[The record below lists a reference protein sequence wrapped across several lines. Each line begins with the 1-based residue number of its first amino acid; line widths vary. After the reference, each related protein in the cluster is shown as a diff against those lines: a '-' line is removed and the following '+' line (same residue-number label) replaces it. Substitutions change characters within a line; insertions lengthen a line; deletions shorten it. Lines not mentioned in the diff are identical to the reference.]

1 MDGQYSNQ
9 ITPVLLATLEQSP
22 YTPEQLAAMNDDV
35 RATIEAQKAF
45 CAQHPVT
52 AVYRI
57 AVAGCR
63 TRDGGTG
70 AEFNPAPDE
79 GNKIQCADG
88 KMRSV
93 LTAGS
98 LSLISYPDGRT
109 ARIVSSAGSQYRDV
123 NGCGI
128 ALVGSRLD
136 NGDVI
141 ISTPQDACMLV
152 GREGVAQPP
161 DFLSHAG

>member
-1 MDGQYSNQ
+1 MDGQHSNQ

-22 YTPEQLAAMNDDV
+22 FTPEQLAAMNDDA
-35 RATIEAQKAF
+35 RAVIEAQKAF
-45 CAQHPVT
+45 CTRHPIT

-70 AEFNPAPDE
+70 AEFNSAPDE
-79 GNKIQCADG
+79 GNKIQCVDG

-93 LTAGS
+93 LTAG
-98 LSLISYPDGRT
+98 SLISYPDGRT
-109 ARIVSSAGSQYRDV
+109 ARIVSSGGSQYRDV
-123 NGCGI
+123 NGCGL

-152 GREGVAQPP
+152 AREGVALPP
-161 DFLSHAG
+161 DFLSLAE

>member
-1 MDGQYSNQ
+1 MDGQHSNQ
-9 ITPVLLATLEQSP
+9 ITPVLLATLDQSP
-22 YTPEQLAAMNDDV
+22 FTAEQLAAMNDDA
-35 RATIEAQKAF
+35 RAVIEAQKAF
-45 CAQHPVT
+45 CIRHPII

-98 LSLISYPDGRT
+98 LISYPDGRT

-123 NGCGI
+123 NGCGL

-152 GREGVAQPP
+152 AREGVALPP
-161 DFLSHAG
+161 DFLSPAE

>member
-1 MDGQYSNQ
+1 MDDQYSNQ
-9 ITPVLLATLEQSP
+9 IIPALRATLNQSP
-22 YTPEQLAAMNDDV
+22 FTPEQLAAMNDSARV
-35 RATIEAQKAF
+35 VIEEQKAF
-45 CAQHPVT
+45 CIRNPVT
-52 AVYRI
+52 AIYRI

-70 AEFNPAPDE
+70 AEFNSAPDE
-79 GNKIQCADG
+79 GHKILCAYG

-98 LSLISYPDGRT
+98 LISYPDCRT

-152 GREGVAQPP
+152 AREGVALPP
-161 DFLSHAG
+161 DFLSLAE